1 MQILWLFFILS
12 NLFYVFY
19 FDENV
24 FYFILFSILFLPN
37 FFNSKFYSGQ
47 VSIFQYIQY
56 MRTNL
61 SNLILFVESTKKAL
75 KEQLAVLLNKLHNK
89 SKFYNNVGFISL
101 FQFLLK
107 DLIVI
112 LEKDN
117 LIQNLELVDSLFL
130 NFFKNASNYLSV
142 SEKKQLI
149 SVLNLNTNKTNSRT
163 GQDILNML
171 NSKYRSIENVELVSS
186 KTLIKVSALLAA
198 KNENKK

>member
-117 LIQNLELVDSLFL
+117 LIQNLELIDSLFL

-186 KTLIKVSALLAA
+186 KTLIEVSALLAA

>member
-37 FFNSKFYSGQ
+37 FFNSKFYAGQ

-61 SNLILFVESTKKAL
+61 NNLILFVESTKKAL
-75 KEQLAVLLNKLHNK
+75 KEQLAVLLNKLPNK

-107 DLIVI
+107 DFIVI
-112 LEKDN
+112 LEKNN
-117 LIQNLELVDSLFL
+117 LIQNLESIDSLFL

-186 KTLIKVSALLAA
+186 KTLIEVSALLAA

>member
-1 MQILWLFFILS
+1 MQILWLFFILA

-75 KEQLAVLLNKLHNK
+75 KEQLAVLFNKLHNK

-117 LIQNLELVDSLFL
+117 LIQNLELIDSLFL